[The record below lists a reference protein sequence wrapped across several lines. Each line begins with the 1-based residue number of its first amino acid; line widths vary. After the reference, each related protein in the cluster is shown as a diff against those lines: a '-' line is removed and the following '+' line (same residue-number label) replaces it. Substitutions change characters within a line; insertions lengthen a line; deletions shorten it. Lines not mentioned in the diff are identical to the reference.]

1 MIVAACLFL
10 ILLTGIYTFLHLPPF
25 GRLPTGKALDR
36 IRSSAQYK
44 NGQFHNLHFTPQLT
58 DGVTMA
64 GAVKEFFFG
73 KDRRNKPSSPLP
85 SQKTNLFQPG
95 ADDDLLVWFGHSSYY
110 MQVAG
115 KRFLIDPVLSGHASP
130 VKFTTPAF
138 KGADVYRPD
147 DMPVIDYLLLTHDHY
162 DHLDYDTL
170 IALKGRVKK
179 IITGLG
185 VGAHLRRWGYD
196 EDLITEMDWNEKLE
210 LGIGMTLHTVPA
222 RHFSGRSLKRNTS
235 LWLSF
240 VLRSPKLQIFLGGDS
255 GYDTHFRAIGQ
266 QFGTFDMAIL
276 ENGQYNRHWKYIHL
290 MPEETVQAAIDL
302 NAKKILP
309 VHWGKFSLSLHAWD
323 EPIIRIT
330 QEAEKKGVAIFHP
343 MIGEIVPL
351 KEFKIF
357 SRWWEGIP

>member
-1 MIVAACLFL
+1 
-10 ILLTGIYTFLHLPPF
+10 
-25 GRLPTGKALDR
+25 LDR
-36 IRSSAQYK
+36 VRSSAQYK
-44 NGQFHNLHFTPQLT
+44 NGQFQNLNFTPQLT
-58 DGVTMA
+58 GGVTIA
-64 GAVKEFFFG
+64 GAMKEFFFG

-85 SQKTNLFQPG
+85 AQKTNLIHPG
-95 ADDDLLVWFGHSSYY
+95 NDYDFLVWLGHSSYF

-115 KRFLIDPVLSGHASP
+115 KKFLIDPVLSGHASP

-147 DMPVIDYLLLTHDHY
+147 DIPVIDYLLLTHDHY
-162 DHLDYDTL
+162 DHLDYDTI

-185 VGAHLRRWGYD
+185 VGAHLTRWGYD
-196 EDLITEMDWNEKLE
+196 EGLITEMDWNEKLD
-210 LGIGMTLHTVPA
+210 LGKGMMLHTVTA

-240 VLRSPKLQIFLGGDS
+240 ILRSPTLQIFLGGDS
-255 GYDTHFRAIGQ
+255 GYDTHFKAIGEE
-266 QFGTFDMAIL
+266 FGTFDLAIL
-276 ENGQYNRHWKYIHL
+276 ENGQYNRYWKYIHL

-330 QEAEKKGVAIFHP
+330 QEAEKKGVQIVHP
-343 MIGEIVPL
+343 MIGEILPL
-351 KEFKIF
+351 KEPKIF